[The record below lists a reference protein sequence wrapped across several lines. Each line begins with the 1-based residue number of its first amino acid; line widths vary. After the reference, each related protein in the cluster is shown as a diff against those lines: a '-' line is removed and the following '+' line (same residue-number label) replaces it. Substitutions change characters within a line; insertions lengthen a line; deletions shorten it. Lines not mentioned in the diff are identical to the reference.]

1 MRKGRQV
8 LLGLYEFVVWS
19 KIEHTGMITRLTI
32 INKLVKKGDRAIL
45 PTGAQTMRP
54 TPVIN

>member
-1 MRKGRQV
+1 M

-19 KIEHTGMITRLTI
+19 KIEQTGVITRLTI
-32 INKLVKKGDRAIL
+32 IDKLVKEGERAVL
-45 PTGAQTMRP
+45 STGAHKMRP